1 MSGAIGGQIDRSVS
15 AAGCTTERPVRPTVT
30 KSYRFGASAME
41 QFLGGLS
48 FVVLIAAQ
56 FLGVVFVA
64 SWRREI
70 ESYEKPRHRVDSLR
84 NAVITNSVEEEIG
97 NEQDYHRRGS
107 RLSGSDSRRHLA
119 EVRSG

>member
-1 MSGAIGGQIDRSVS
+1 V
-15 AAGCTTERPVRPTVT
+15 EP
-30 KSYRFGASAME
+30 F
-41 QFLGGLS
+41 FGGLA
-48 FVVLIAAQ
+48 FVGLIVAQ

-70 ESYEKPRHRVDSLR
+70 ESYEKPRHRVSSFR
-84 NAVITNSVEEEIG
+84 NAVITNSVEKEIG
-97 NEQDYHRRGS
+97 NGQDYHGRGS